1 LLQDSHVGKCIG
13 GESVKKVPKLNALK
27 KKKEKKP
34 KNLSAIKMKKTVKPK
49 KLNTKKPN
57 IVVAYVQTIRG
68 KVVIAFGIL
77 TILLIAIVLT
87 SAANQK
93 KLETEIDFLLNHN
106 MKIVNKSQELSKSL
120 VDIETGE
127 RGFIITGSESYL
139 APYGNGKNTVDNDL
153 KELKTLFNDQ
163 PEQLDK
169 LKKIEQS
176 YGFWTTWLQ
185 RVIDTRRE
193 ESIEASTKI
202 EVTGQGKK
210 YIDYIKEY
218 VDMLIADQDKA
229 TNVRVENLQNQ
240 MRLTSIATFALS
252 AFALILTIALS
263 IMISRNIRKNV
274 KKISKSI
281 LDIASAGGDL
291 TKRIEVTS
299 NDELAG
305 LARDTNLLIEGI
317 ASLVREVSQM
327 AENVSAS
334 SEELLA
340 SAEET
345 SRTIMSIAETT
356 NEIASG
362 SEQTTTRMNNSL
374 QMMNHLEESARFLNE
389 NAEQV
394 LLVTSDMKAM
404 ASEGGKSVQLSSKK
418 MMNIEETMANT
429 TQTVEALGKKSAE
442 ITSIIN
448 SITGIAEQTNL
459 LALNAAIEAAR
470 AGEHGRG
477 FAVVADEVRKLAE
490 QSQSAAKEVTVI
502 ILSIQKEVQTIIA
515 QNHEG
520 VKEVISGVEISNETN
535 TSLEKIM
542 TQSENTT
549 TVIEKMA
556 SQIQQ
561 TLQLSQEVAAS
572 FAHVNEIAESTA
584 SSTEVTAAASE
595 EGSAAMEEVTASA
608 SELSK
613 QAERLR
619 DLVSSFKI

>member
-1 LLQDSHVGKCIG
+1 MLQDSHVRMDIG
-13 GESVKKVPKLNALK
+13 GESVKKEPIWNFTKQ
-27 KKKEKKP
+27 KKEKKSFESTVKKP
-34 KNLSAIKMKKTVKPK
+34 VKSKKTK
-49 KLNTKKPN
+49 TKKPN
-57 IVVAYVQTIRG
+57 FVLAYIQTIRG

-77 TILLIAIVLT
+77 SILLIAIVVT
-87 SAANQK
+87 SGANQK

-139 APYGNGKNTVDNDL
+139 APFGNGKNIVSSDIKDL
-153 KELKTLFNDQ
+153 KVLFKDE
-163 PEQLDK
+163 PDQLDK

-193 ESIEASTKI
+193 ESIEAATKI
-202 EVTGQGKK
+202 EETGQGKK
-210 YIDYIKEY
+210 YLDYIREY
-218 VDMLIADQDKA
+218 VDMMIADQDKA
-229 TNVRVENLQNQ
+229 TNVRVDNLQNQ
-240 MRLTSIATFALS
+240 MRTSSIATFALS
-252 AFALILTIALS
+252 AFALILTIFLS
-263 IMISRNIRKNV
+263 ILISRNIRRNV

-305 LARDTNLLIEGI
+305 LAKDTNLLIEGI
-317 ASLVREVSQM
+317 ANLVREVSQM

-394 LLVTSDMKAM
+394 LLVTSDMKVM
-404 ASEGGKSVQLSSKK
+404 ASEGGKSVQSSSKK

-520 VKEVISGVEISNETN
+520 VKEVITGVEISNKTN
-535 TSLEKIM
+535 SSLEKIM
-542 TQSENTT
+542 KQSENTT

-584 SSTEVTAAASE
+584 SNTEVTAAASE